1 MYLIKD
7 ADLWVTR
14 ICQLSDPLCIRIW
27 HSSNHSG
34 CRRACMDDESF
45 FLELPFFVRSS
56 LTLFNE
62 KGGECFMHETS

>member
-1 MYLIKD
+1 
-7 ADLWVTR
+7 
-14 ICQLSDPLCIRIW
+14 
-27 HSSNHSG
+27 
-34 CRRACMDDESF
+34 MDDESF